1 MKKITHSGG
10 ISVKNIIH
18 YAQEALDTFSER
30 PLCDVDSL
38 ILSCVAYLD
47 IPEELA
53 AAHSWRGLPLRELF
67 RAEHF
72 DRLFSVTFSPDR
84 TRELL
89 TALAASPRFRDVRVM
104 GYTAALDTTREKQFS
119 AMTFRLGDR
128 TSYVAFRGTDSTLV
142 GWKEDFNM
150 AFQSPVPSQE
160 ESTRYLTAAGRHC
173 PGRIY
178 VGGHSKGGNLAV
190 YAAAFCKDSLQ
201 LRIQRAFSHDGPG
214 FLHHVLGSPGFH
226 AIAPR
231 IEKTLPQS
239 SVVGMLLEH
248 QESAKI
254 IKSRSVSLL
263 QHDPFTWE
271 VQEGAFVVVEHLT
284 SDARFVDRTLSA
296 WLEKMAPDQR
306 ERIVDALFG
315 ILSTC
320 DISDLDQLRA
330 DWQKSLPAV
339 AREAAALDADTRE
352 FLRRALKELAV
363 LSVKTIPEML
373 REKASKKDP

>member
-1 MKKITHSGG
+1 M
-10 ISVKNIIH
+10 KNIIH
-18 YAQEALDTFSER
+18 YAQETLDTFTER

-47 IPEELA
+47 IPPELS
-53 AAHSWRGLPLRELF
+53 AAHSWKGLPLRELF

-72 DRLFSVTFSPDR
+72 ARLFSVTFAPER

-89 TALAASPRFRDVRVM
+89 TALAASPRFRDVQVM
-104 GYTAALDTTREKQFS
+104 GYVDRTDEVLEKQFS

-128 TSYVAFRGTDSTLV
+128 MSYIAFRGTDSTLV

-160 ESTRYLTAAGRHC
+160 EAIRYLTRAGRHC
-173 PGRIY
+173 PGTIY

-190 YAAAFCKDSLQ
+190 YAAAFCRESLQ
-201 LRIQRAFSHDGPG
+201 LRIGRAFSHDGPG
-214 FLHHVLGSPGFH
+214 FLHQVLTSPGFH
-226 AIAPR
+226 GISPR

-239 SVVGMLLEH
+239 AVIGMLLEH

-254 IKSRSVSLL
+254 VRSRSVSLL
-263 QHDPFTWE
+263 QHDPFTWQ

-284 SDARFVDRTLSA
+284 PDARFVDRTLSV
-296 WLEKMAPDQR
+296 WLEKMTPAQR

-315 ILSTC
+315 ILSTSE
-320 DISDLDQLRA
+320 ISDFDQFRT
-330 DWQKSLPAV
+330 DWQKALPAV

-352 FLRRALKELAV
+352 FLGRTLKELAV
-363 LSVKTIPEML
+363 LSVKTIPEMIK
-373 REKASKKDP
+373 EKAAKKDN